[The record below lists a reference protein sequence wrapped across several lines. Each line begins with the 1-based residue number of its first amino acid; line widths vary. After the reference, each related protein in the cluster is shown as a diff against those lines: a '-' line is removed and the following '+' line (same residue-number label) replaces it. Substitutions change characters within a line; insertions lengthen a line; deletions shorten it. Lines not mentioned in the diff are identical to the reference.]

1 MVEKEGP
8 GRQASEGS
16 GKVPETGQPG
26 QELPGGDLAPGSHQA
41 PLSSGLSPEQTSVS
55 LLFVLNDHGQW
66 GAALTPK
73 EAVCIQPVRRGLNWH
88 STS

>member
-1 MVEKEGP
+1 MP
-8 GRQASEGS
+8 ASEGS
-16 GKVPETGQPG
+16 GKVLETGRPDPG
-26 QELPGGDLAPGSHQA
+26 LLGGEPAPGRQRG
-41 PLSSGLSPEQTSVS
+41 PLSSGLSPQKHPS
-55 LLFVLNDHGQW
+55 LLFVLNDHCQR